1 VTLTPDQARNLVA
14 SMTIPDGK
22 SCGQCSNYRPFC
34 AQVLRSSKG
43 ELDPMTRTCYFTDH
57 KTYFNVDLLDS
68 RREFVDGLHGR
79 KRK

>member
-1 VTLTPDQARNLVA
+1 
-14 SMTIPDGK
+14 
-22 SCGQCSNYRPFC
+22 
-34 AQVLRSSKG
+34 
-43 ELDPMTRTCYFTDH
+43 MTRTCYFTDH